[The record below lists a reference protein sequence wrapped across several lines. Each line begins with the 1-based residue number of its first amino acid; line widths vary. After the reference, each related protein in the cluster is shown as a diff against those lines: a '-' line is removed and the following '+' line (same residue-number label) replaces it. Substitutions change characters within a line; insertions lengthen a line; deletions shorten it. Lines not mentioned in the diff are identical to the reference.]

1 MSTQAQQGLL
11 LRKIVGHLEQR
22 VNTLWNYATEHPQ
35 ASLED
40 LEREAHRLSRDCFAL
55 ALEAVV
61 QERRLGAEETSHCP
75 CGQVPQYKGEQWR
88 SQETYVGHIQWQ
100 RGYFYCPSCA
110 RGQYPLD
117 ETLKIGPGQFSA
129 GLQAGVCRLG
139 AALPFAQAAETFSA
153 LTGVSISA
161 REVERLTEG
170 RGSALEAH
178 QAAQGEQLMHGQK
191 VGGPAEVPAA
201 GGPWAVALDAA
212 KVRFEDGWHDVK
224 AGVVFL
230 AQPQWAEG
238 ELVGAEA
245 SQQSYV
251 AEVGPMEQAGV
262 RLYGEV
268 VRRGV
273 DPGEEL
279 VVCLGDGAPANWS
292 QFALHFPRRVE
303 ILDWYHG
310 TEHLWAAGN
319 GVFGQGTLEARGWVA
334 GCEAALWQGDVE
346 AVLAALEHQAS
357 QPGGQAAEEELHYF
371 ETNRERMRYA
381 QFRAQGYPIG
391 SGTVESACKRVI
403 GARLKQAGMCW
414 TKPGAQAVLS
424 LRSVLLSGRWDEAWQ
439 ETRLQRK
446 AA

>member
-1 MSTQAQQGLL
+1 MSTQSQRGLL
-11 LRKIVGHLEQR
+11 LRHSVAEFEKR
-22 VNTLWNYATEHPQ
+22 VNAFLDYAEANRQATLGE
-35 ASLED
+35 LEM
-40 LEREAHRLSRDCFAL
+40 EARRLSRDCFGPV
-55 ALEAVV
+55 LEALV
-61 QERRLGAEETSHCP
+61 QRRCQEADRALRCSCGA
-75 CGQVPQYKGEQWR
+75 VPGYKGQQER
-88 SQETYVGHIQWQ
+88 SQETFVGRISWW
-100 RGYFYCPSCA
+100 RDYYYCDTCR

-117 ETLKIGPGQFSA
+117 EVLGVGPGQFSD
-129 GLQAGVCRLG
+129 GLQAGICRLG
-139 AALPFAQAAETFSA
+139 AALPFEPAAETFTA
-153 LTGVSISA
+153 LTGISISP
-161 REVERLTEG
+161 REAERLTEG
-170 RGSALEAH
+170 RGGALETH
-178 QAAQGEQLMHGQK
+178 QAALGEQLMKGQG
-191 VGGPAEVPAA
+191 VVRSGRAAAEGGQWAA
-201 GGPWAVALDAA
+201 ALDAA

-230 AQPQWAEG
+230 AQPQWEEG
-238 ELVGAEA
+238 ELVEAEA
-245 SQQSYV
+245 TRQSYV

-262 RLYGEV
+262 RLYEEV

-319 GVFGQGTLEARGWVA
+319 GVFGEGTAEARSWEVE
-334 GCEAALWQGDVE
+334 CEAALWQGDVE
-346 AVLAALEHQAS
+346 AVLEALERQGG
-357 QPGGQAAEEELHYF
+357 QPRGQAAAAELHYF

-414 TKPGAQAVLS
+414 SKAGAQGVLS
-424 LRSVLLSGRWDEAWQ
+424 LRTALLSGRWDEDWQ
-439 ETRLQRK
+439 VTRLK
-446 AA
+446 HKLA